1 VIVHAR
7 EFCAKV
13 PEREFSPAAI
23 QSFLLENRCSARLA
37 VEKALQWIDRT
48 REEKGEDDEGAFF
61 DYGISLG

>member
-1 VIVHAR
+1 
-7 EFCAKV
+7 
-13 PEREFSPAAI
+13 
-23 QSFLLENRCSARLA
+23 